1 MFDDTTL
8 RALIVAIGIGL
19 VSGPLGCFI
28 LWRRFVYFGDA
39 FAHSAALGIALSLAY
54 AISTYLGIMI
64 TAGFFAFVLI
74 WLQKKRIFAVDALLG
89 ILAHSAL
96 ATSIIII
103 GLLAEHGGEHNGHA
117 DEHSGHEEHAD
128 EHGGHE
134 EHGGEHAGHGD
145 EHSGHA
151 MLHDV
156 LLGDIM
162 AVSLTELYG
171 IFATVAFVLLVLLSL
186 WQRLVL
192 TTVHAD
198 LARSEGVRTD
208 TMNILLI
215 AALTLTVATMAQIV
229 GILLVASM
237 LILPA
242 ACARLLATNPLMMAI
257 TAAGVAVVSALVG
270 IYGALQL
277 HLPAAASVVTVLT
290 VILVVLLALHLIRD
304 KQGHRT

>member
-117 DEHSGHEEHAD
+117 DEHA
-128 EHGGHE
+128 
-134 EHGGEHAGHGD
+134 
-145 EHSGHA
+145 GHA

-257 TAAGVAVVSALVG
+257 TAAGVAVVSSLVG
-270 IYGALQL
+270 IYAALQL

>member
-1 MFDDTTL
+1 MFDDSTL

-117 DEHSGHEEHAD
+117 GHAD
-128 EHGGHE
+128 EHG
-134 EHGGEHAGHGD
+134 
-145 EHSGHA
+145 GHA

-162 AVSLTELYG
+162 AVSPVELYG
-171 IFATVAFVLLVLLSL
+171 IFATVAFVLLVLLSQ

-242 ACARLLATNPLMMAI
+242 ACARLLATSPLMMAI
-257 TAAGVAVVSALVG
+257 TAAGVAVISALVG
-270 IYGALQL
+270 IYAALLL